1 MFYLSFLFYIDVVKI
16 QIMRAVFICFLFFLL
31 FCPGFLMAKDY
42 KASLFGIKSDG
53 VTLNTRSIQKAIDYI
68 HENGGGRLIFN
79 VGRYQTGSIHLKSD
93 VTIYLDEGAVLVGS
107 LNPFDYDIQNSTA
120 LILAKDQ
127 SNIAIEGD
135 GMIDGRGR
143 DVANNLVNLIQSGVV
158 KDPLRND
165 RPQEGIRPMIFYL
178 RSCTNVSVKG
188 ITLRNSASWVQTYD
202 QCKNLNIDHVTVDSK
217 AYWNNDGMDIVDCD
231 GVNITNSFVD
241 ASDDGICLKS
251 HDAKSI
257 CQNVVIRNCTVRS
270 SASGFKF
277 GTASFGGFRN
287 VRIINNKVFD
297 TYRSAITFAAVD
309 GGVVEN
315 IEVDSLLA
323 VHTGNAVFLRIGARK
338 TDRKGKMDNI
348 RISNVEVE
356 IPMTKP
362 DAGYDYEGPVEDTPR
377 NISPAII
384 ITGLPG
390 VPITG
395 VTLKNI
401 RISHP
406 GGGNTMIAKVALNEL
421 DKVPEQADCYP
432 EFSMFD
438 ELPAWGVY
446 IRHASGIVL
455 EHVLLQCGK
464 TDYRTAVVL
473 DDVHDGS
480 FKSLQVKGFGKKSS
494 VYSYHSDHIVNQ

>member
-1 MFYLSFLFYIDVVKI
+1 
-16 QIMRAVFICFLFFLL
+16 MRIISICFLSFLL
-31 FCPGFLMAKDY
+31 FCPGLLMAKDY

-53 VTLNTRSIQKAIDYI
+53 LTLNTRSIQKAIDYI
-68 HENGGGRLIFN
+68 HENGGGRLVFN
-79 VGRYQTGSIHLKSD
+79 VGRYQTGSIHLRAN

-135 GMIDGRGR
+135 GVIDGRGR
-143 DVANNLVNLIQSGVV
+143 EVAGNLVNLIHNGVV

-165 RPQEGIRPMIFYL
+165 RPQENIRPMIFYF

-231 GVNITNSFVD
+231 GVNISNSFVD

-251 HDAKSI
+251 HDEKSI

-270 SASGFKF
+270 SANGFKF
-277 GTASFGGFRN
+277 GTASLGGFRN
-287 VRIINNKVFD
+287 IRIINNKVFD
-297 TYRSAITFAAVD
+297 TFRSAITFAAVD

-315 IEVDSLLA
+315 IEVDSLQA
-323 VHTGNAVFLRIGARK
+323 VHTGNAIFLRIGAR
-338 TDRKGKMDNI
+338 RSARNGKMDNV
-348 RISNVEVE
+348 RISNISVE
-356 IPMTKP
+356 IPRTKP
-362 DAGYDYEGPVEDTPR
+362 DAGYEYEGPTEDMPR

-390 VPITG
+390 VPVTG

-401 RISHP
+401 QINHP
-406 GGGNTMIAKVALNEL
+406 GGGNTMVAKVALNEI

-446 IRHASGIVL
+446 IRHASGITF
-455 EHVLLQCGK
+455 EHVSLQCGEK
-464 TDYRTAVVL
+464 DYRTAVVL
-473 DDVHDGS
+473 DDVHEGT
-480 FKSLQVKGFGKKSS
+480 FNALRIKEPGKKLS
-494 VYSYHSDHIVNQ
+494 VYSYHSDHIITK